1 VHHAEIGSGDNRKGS
16 PCSIQVNSSTYEPG
30 ADENNEHGAHRKPNH
45 SHHQVNPRRNHF
57 AK

>member
-30 ADENNEHGAHRKPNH
+30 ADENNEHGAHREPNH

-57 AK
+57 AQ